1 MAKLVFHNFKCVYR
15 LYFMVDVIEIF
26 RTYKRKV
33 DYSFYYNKSLLNDA
47 KIVILNA
54 LQTVCA
60 VLAPMDTVCCP
71 IIGQYHYSD
80 EIFLSPNLFMKN
92 SKKIKSNAF
101 R

>member
-60 VLAPMDTVCCP
+60 VLAPMDIYALCCFSECSLKLL
-71 IIGQYHYSD
+71 QLL
-80 EIFLSPNLFMKN
+80 FNL
-92 SKKIKSNAF
+92 A
-101 R
+101 

>member
-1 MAKLVFHNFKCVYR
+1 MAKLVFHNFKWVYR
-15 LYFMVDVIEIF
+15 RYFMVDVIEIF

-60 VLAPMDTVCCP
+60 VLEPMDIYALCYFSECSLKLL
-71 IIGQYHYSD
+71 QLL
-80 EIFLSPNLFMKN
+80 FNL
-92 SKKIKSNAF
+92 A
-101 R
+101 